1 MADVSDPKIAEAYEQ
16 IRSNGGEETWMLLD
30 YESEKSNKLVLTAT
44 GKGDLSELSAQLKPE
59 NASFA
64 YAKVRYE
71 NDEHSFREKFI
82 LVIWIGENVKVMRR
96 ARVSV
101 HAADVKKVLRAYSIE
116 VSAST
121 PTDLEQDDIVTR
133 LRRAG
138 GANYDR
144 SKFD

>member
-1 MADVSDPKIAEAYEQ
+1 MADVSDPKISEAYDK
-16 IRSNGGEETWMLLD
+16 IRVNGAEDAWLLLD
-30 YESEKSNKLVLTAT
+30 YESDKSSKLVLSAT
-44 GKGDLSELSAQLKPE
+44 GTGDLSELASHLKPE

-64 YAKVRYE
+64 YVKVRYV
-71 NDEHSFREKFI
+71 NDEHSFREKFTLI
-82 LVIWIGENVKVMRR
+82 TWIGEDVKVMRR

-121 PTDLEQDDIVTR
+121 KADLDQDEIVTR